1 MLTIRLSRSPAAGQ
15 VVWIKNFPI
24 REKHEPVVALEQSV
38 QSLPDYPSVGLE
50 SARRYAESVRL
61 RGHGNPVAVDLR
73 ESWLSPNRNDI
84 F

>member
-38 QSLPDYPSVGLE
+38 QSLPDYPSVGPR
-50 SARRYAESVRL
+50 SAHRDAESGRL
-61 RGHGNPVAVDLR
+61 REHGNPVADDPRGVMAIT
-73 ESWLSPNRNDI
+73 E
-84 F
+84 